1 MEWLTKKVVAGLVN
15 RFFGQYLEDLDT
27 QEVNN
32 ALLSG
37 QVNLSN
43 LKIRRD
49 ALVSIIMLVSRQMSV
64 FVMKTVQKLII

>member
-49 ALVSIIMLVSRQMSV
+49 ALVSSNKFMLLLMLLHLVIFWV
-64 FVMKTVQKLII
+64 W